1 MDLFR
6 RRLAT
11 REEVAQGQEEMRRE
25 AERLSAGRSPEESKL
40 EKEVED
46 PDARL
51 DQLLQEQ
58 RASGGGEEAEQQ
70 DVEDEKSAGGSTEL
84 RTPSR
89 PEGRGDQGPLWPG
102 GPTNAP
108 TVNTPLGLGA
118 PLFDEQQLMRMRELE
133 KKAPLLMKRELEVPR
148 PGWMMGEEQQRTIKE
163 PSEEVGGKPSCGRRE
178 EASRRR
184 KSERVHQATTTEVRD
199 VG

>member
-11 REEVAQGQEEMRRE
+11 REEVAQGQEEMKRE

-58 RASGGGEEAEQQ
+58 RASGGREEAEQQ
-70 DVEDEKSAGGSTEL
+70 DVEDEKSAGG
-84 RTPSR
+84 
-89 PEGRGDQGPLWPG
+89 
-102 GPTNAP
+102 
-108 TVNTPLGLGA
+108 
-118 PLFDEQQLMRMRELE
+118 RE
-133 KKAPLLMKRELEVPR
+133 A
-148 PGWMMGEEQQRTIKE
+148 
-163 PSEEVGGKPSCGRRE
+163 
-178 EASRRR
+178 
-184 KSERVHQATTTEVRD
+184 
-199 VG
+199 